1 MPVRRLTRWL
11 GTLLIVTGVLSLAW
25 ALLIWRWQ
33 DPFTAL
39 YTSWQQRELRHQYQQ
54 RFEAFDPPAPPVGT
68 GRDLARFELSIADA
82 ARRYRRTLHEGDAI
96 GRIVVPRLGLHMVFV
111 NGTREHTLK
120 EGPGRERSTF
130 MPGEGKLIY
139 IAGHRTTYLAPFSA
153 IDKLR
158 AGDPV
163 KLEVPYGTFEYRI
176 TGHRIV
182 PANDLAVLKS
192 HGREVLALQACH
204 PRFFA
209 SERYIAYA
217 RPIRVIPRTGPAYQY
232 AGTELSAIAREKLP
246 Q

>member
-1 MPVRRLTRWL
+1 MPMQRLTRWL
-11 GTLLIVTGVLSLAW
+11 GTILIVTGIVSLAW

-39 YTSWQQRELRHQYQQ
+39 YTSWQQRELRHEYQRQ
-54 RFEAFDPPAPPVGT
+54 LEDFHPPPAPVGT
-68 GRDLARFELSIADA
+68 GRDLARYELSIAGA
-82 ARRYRRTLHEGDAI
+82 ARRYRRGLKEGEAI

-111 NGTREHTLK
+111 NGTQEQTLK

-158 AGDPV
+158 PGDSV
-163 KLEVPYGTFEYRI
+163 KLELPYGTFEYRI
-176 TGHRIV
+176 TGHRVV

-192 HGREVLALQACH
+192 HGREVVALQACH

-232 AGTELSAIAREKLP
+232 SGTELSASGRLKLP

>member
-1 MPVRRLTRWL
+1 MAMRHVTRWL
-11 GTLLIVTGVLSLAW
+11 GTILIVAGVLSLAW

-39 YTSWQQRELRHQYQQ
+39 YTSWQQRELRNEYQRQ
-54 RFEAFDPPAPPVGT
+54 LEDFHPPPAPVGT
-68 GRDLARFELSIADA
+68 GRDLARYELSIADA
-82 ARRYRRTLHEGDAI
+82 ARRYRRGLHEGQAI

-111 NGTREHTLK
+111 NGTQEQTLK

-139 IAGHRTTYLAPFSA
+139 IAGHRTTYQAPFSA

-158 AGDPV
+158 PGDSV

-182 PANDLAVLKS
+182 PANNLAVLKS
-192 HGREVLALQACH
+192 RGREVVALQACH

-217 RPIRVIPRTGPAYQY
+217 RPVRVVPRTGPAYQY
-232 AGTELSAIAREKLP
+232 TGTELSATGRPKLP